1 MDMKLSLAGR
11 VAIVTGGSKGI
22 GRQISLAMAAEGVK
36 VVVAARGMASIE
48 ETCSLIK
55 STGGDALGIQ
65 VDVTSVS
72 QVKHVVQ
79 QTLERYGKLD
89 FLINN
94 AGGAS
99 KYGSFQECLEVDWL
113 DSFKLNVMGCVNFV
127 QAAESALLLSSQARI
142 LTVSSITGLQPGYF
156 NPHYSITKAATIN
169 LSKHLANIYAEKGIC
184 CNVICAGP
192 VHSDAW
198 NSNVTALAN
207 AKSVSFGEAYSELEA
222 QEKKK
227 IPLGRIGEPEDVA
240 AMVVFLLSEK
250 ANWITGSCFHVSG
263 GKYSAMS

>member
-1 MDMKLSLAGR
+1 MKLNLAGR

-22 GRQISLAMAAEGVK
+22 GRQISVALAAERVK
-36 VVVAARGMASIE
+36 VVVAARGMAAIE
-48 ETCSLIK
+48 ETCSFIN
-55 STGGDALGIQ
+55 SNGGDALGVK
-65 VDVTSVS
+65 VDVTTVS
-72 QVKHVVQ
+72 EVKHVVN

-89 FLINN
+89 FLVNN
-94 AGGAS
+94 AGGTS
-99 KYGSFQECLEVDWL
+99 KYGTFQECSEVDWL

-127 QAAESALLLSSQARI
+127 QAAESALLVSSHARI

-192 VHSDAW
+192 VHSEAW
-198 NSNVTALAN
+198 NSNVAALAN

-240 AMVVFLLSEK
+240 AMVVFLLSEQ

-263 GKYSAMS
+263 GKYAAMS